1 MRRTLTLLSVLVVLG
16 TTATAAV
23 ASSVHLKGGA
33 KAEPSF
39 NDQGLVLNALGALSG
54 LGNED
59 VLITVTA
66 TALPTATCGNPGR
79 NTFQAPG
86 QNPAEVEVSGS
97 QSIPASQIKN
107 GNTSFALR
115 TEPPVSPIPG
125 APDCPNSSWTEIIS
139 DLAFTSAV
147 ITVEQPVGNLVL
159 TVTCTFSSRTSDGLV
174 PSGNVSCSQS

>member
-23 ASSVHLKGGA
+23 AASVHLKGGA

-59 VLITVTA
+59 VLITMTA
-66 TALPTATCGNPGR
+66 TALPTATCGNPGT

-86 QNPAEVEVSGS
+86 QNPAEVQASGS
-97 QSIPASQIKN
+97 QSIPASEIKN
-107 GNTSFALR
+107 GNTSFAVT

-125 APDCPNSSWTEIIS
+125 APDCPTRPGRRST
-139 DLAFTSAV
+139 
-147 ITVEQPVGNLVL
+147 
-159 TVTCTFSSRTSDGLV
+159 RTSRS
-174 PSGNVSCSQS
+174 PAR